1 MLKTIDPSD
10 KSIRPFKAHKNFT
23 LTNNDSGSGHFV
35 LRAVSGSTF
44 NFVTGSAHSQ
54 SLGDF
59 IPSASVFR
67 HGTYYDIPNYFM
79 VKNIY
84 YENGNPYRTYG
95 KIINN
100 KRELHGEARLFSIP
114 RELFGEEVK
123 PGSVELE
130 VTTGGV
136 TYDLRDDSDGNIYDF
151 AHSASYAAYKSSS
164 FDRTQGVQSNGSG
177 SQVGNIFYEHGVIV
191 LTDTGSLVN
200 AGAKRSGSVGT
211 LYEGHSLKY
220 KATRTIYEYE
230 YTVTLEPNEFNLST
244 NRTTTEGLSGSLGIA
259 AGTKDIYKFLPPG
272 DQPTNGTGSFK
283 EFYNPTT
290 ELQGFVSH
298 SEFKPYL
305 TSVGLYNDNNELLV
319 VGKLA
324 QPIKLQ
330 QDSPLSVV
338 VRFDV

>member
-1 MLKTIDPSD
+1 M
-10 KSIRPFKAHKNFT
+10 
-23 LTNNDSGSGHFV
+23 
-35 LRAVSGSTF
+35 
-44 NFVTGSAHSQ
+44 
-54 SLGDF
+54 
-59 IPSASVFR
+59 
-67 HGTYYDIPNYFM
+67 
-79 VKNIY
+79 
-84 YENGNPYRTYG
+84 
-95 KIINN
+95 
-100 KRELHGEARLFSIP
+100 
-114 RELFGEEVK
+114 
-123 PGSVELE
+123 
-130 VTTGGV
+130 
-136 TYDLRDDSDGNIYDF
+136 
-151 AHSASYAAYKSSS
+151 
-164 FDRTQGVQSNGSG
+164 
-177 SQVGNIFYEHGVIV
+177 
-191 LTDTGSLVN
+191 N
-200 AGAKRSGSVGT
+200 AGAKRNGT
-211 LYEGHSLKY
+211 GTDYEGHSLKY

-230 YTVTLEPNEFNLST
+230 YTITLEPNEFNLST

-324 QPIKLQ
+324 QPVKLK